1 MSKSMRELKLDGV
14 YARFEEGKL
23 KCFSKSSKE
32 AAEELRGWLSTAAV
46 EGSIPVTPTLFAW
59 HLHFQP
65 SELTV
70 GKVYL
75 PMRVSVGDKVVSLKQ
90 LAEAGKLFFLGV
102 QTAAAIA
109 EAKAE
114 RKRKRSEAAKR
125 AAATRAKNRALRE
138 LES

>member
-1 MSKSMRELKLDGV
+1 MGKSMRELKLDGV
-14 YARFEEGKL
+14 YTRFQEGRL
-23 KCFSKSSKE
+23 CCFSKSSKE
-32 AAEELRGWLSTAAV
+32 AQEELRGWLSSSQVLGAV
-46 EGSIPVTPTLFAW
+46 PVTSALFAW

-65 SELTV
+65 SELTP

-75 PMRVSVGDKVVSLKQ
+75 PMRASVGDKVVSLKQ
-90 LAEAGKLFFLGV
+90 LAEAGKLFFLGAHV
-102 QTAAAIA
+102 AAVL
-109 EAKAE
+109 EKEKAE